1 MLNSGVSRAQ
11 VLLTEDGRAKIA
23 DMGMSRSQIG
33 TDLVSAQAV
42 MTPIWSAPEVRG
54 PTGSRGNQRAHNSY
68 QDTGCVL
75 PFWHSMVMI
84 NYGFLSV
91 CVLYLP
97 LGVCMVPFCYVFS
110 PNNEGRPSR
119 HLQYTDILSENL
131 FQVVNKERTNLAAD
145 IWSLGMLVW
154 ELSTGLDITVFP
166 PLSVTSQVMGDR
178 VGYDG

>member
-1 MLNSGVSRAQ
+1 
-11 VLLTEDGRAKIA
+11 
-23 DMGMSRSQIG
+23 
-33 TDLVSAQAV
+33 
-42 MTPIWSAPEVRG
+42 
-54 PTGSRGNQRAHNSY
+54 
-68 QDTGCVL
+68 
-75 PFWHSMVMI
+75 
-84 NYGFLSV
+84 
-91 CVLYLP
+91 
-97 LGVCMVPFCYVFS
+97 MVPFCFVFS

-119 HLQYTDILSENL
+119 HRQYIFSENL